1 MPFTIYLLLVRT
13 HGIILLWY
21 LLMGDALGAATYIDR
36 LLVPS
41 ALSTTIFTLI
51 GDNYFWSSYIAQKIS
66 VKNLKNATFEGS
78 RVYQRDR
85 GGFSNCLDLHMHY
98 CATVSASNFQV
109 LIYSG

>member
-41 ALSTTIFTLI
+41 ALLSTPIFTLI
-51 GDNYFWSSYIAQKIS
+51 GNDYFFSCHT
-66 VKNLKNATFEGS
+66 NAVSKS
-78 RVYQRDR
+78 R
-85 GGFSNCLDLHMHY
+85 
-98 CATVSASNFQV
+98 
-109 LIYSG
+109 